1 MKLVITAFLVIFILT
16 ITLIPQNDPL
26 KESIVRGKEIY
37 IDFCIT
43 CHLPSGLGTENTYP
57 PLVNSD
63 YLRNNREASIR
74 GIKFGQEGEM
84 TVNDMVYNNV
94 MAPLGLSDAEVADVM
109 NYITNSWGNSNDKMI
124 TTEEVSAIKK

>member
-1 MKLVITAFLVIFILT
+1 M
-16 ITLIPQNDPL
+16 
-26 KESIVRGKEIY
+26 
-37 IDFCIT
+37 
-43 CHLPSGLGTENTYP
+43 
-57 PLVNSD
+57 VNSD